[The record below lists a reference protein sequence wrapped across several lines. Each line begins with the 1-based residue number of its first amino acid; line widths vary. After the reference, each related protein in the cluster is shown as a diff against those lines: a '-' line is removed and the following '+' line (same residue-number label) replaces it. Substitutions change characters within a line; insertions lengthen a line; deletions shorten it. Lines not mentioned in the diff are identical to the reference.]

1 MINFEIVLDLNWL
14 GSYIIVANNN
24 ANQGAKFSITDAEP
38 YVPVLTLST
47 QIIQNLV
54 SKEQLTGVDNNEK
67 YQHKEK

>member
-1 MINFEIVLDLNWL
+1 M
-14 GSYIIVANNN
+14 ANNN